1 MQLKIHPLKLALKR
15 PFTIAHGTFHYREAV
30 VVELISG
37 QFSGFGE
44 ATAISYYGKD
54 LSSFIRVLEEHR
66 ALIERFTLTI
76 PTEYYHALYP
86 YLKDHPFLLCALD
99 VAAHDL
105 WAKRL
110 GMPLYQALGL
120 SVDRL
125 IPSNFTIG
133 IGTVEEMLE
142 QMTSLNFPI
151 YKIKLGTKE
160 DIDIVKALRSKSD
173 ALFRIDA
180 NGAWSAE
187 ETIANAKI
195 LKLLGVEFI
204 EQPLAREDWE
214 GMKKVYQHS
223 VLPIIA
229 DESCQTPTDIKR
241 CHNYFDGVNI
251 KLMKCGGI
259 TPALGMIKEAKAL
272 GMKVMLGCMTE
283 SSIGISA
290 IAHLVPLLDYV
301 DMDGALL
308 LKDDPAKGAW
318 VEAGRLFFAE
328 GNGLGANLREG

>member
-1 MQLKIHPLKLALKR
+1 
-15 PFTIAHGTFHYREAV
+15 
-30 VVELISG
+30 
-37 QFSGFGE
+37 
-44 ATAISYYGKD
+44 
-54 LSSFIRVLEEHR
+54 
-66 ALIERFTLTI
+66 
-76 PTEYYHALYP
+76 
-86 YLKDHPFLLCALD
+86 
-99 VAAHDL
+99 
-105 WAKRL
+105 
-110 GMPLYQALGL
+110 
-120 SVDRL
+120 
-125 IPSNFTIG
+125 
-133 IGTVEEMLE
+133 
-142 QMTSLNFPI
+142 MTSLNFPI

-318 VEAGRLFFAE
+318 IEAGRLFFAE